1 MIVIV
6 GDTHDD
12 VLYFETVLANKKQE
26 IILDLF
32 KISTGTIF
40 SQEALVIRDM
50 STNVLASSVLTYLIQ
65 TRIVDLVICVGK
77 CISISDSLKPG
88 DVALSTNVIDANVD
102 LSMFKDVGMAEIPG
116 FSREFMVQDNLFN
129 YLGENLAKRAR
140 IDYNGVTYLST
151 DNMSKDMIEFLK
163 KHKTIFSEDEEKFV
177 IDHNSAG
184 VAMAATLGGVPFI
197 CAKVIEYGIDHT
209 NNLKTYTNVL
219 TRYIDLGKGVIQ
231 TINNIG
237 RSDVQERTTYEQY

>member
-32 KISTGTIF
+32 KIQTGTIF

-88 DVALSTNVIDANVD
+88 DVAVSTKVIDANVD
-102 LSMFKDVGMAEIPG
+102 LSMFKDVGMAQIPG
-116 FSREFMVQDNLFN
+116 FSREFKVQDNLFS
-129 YLGENLAKRAR
+129 YLAENLEKRVR
-140 IDYNGVTYLST
+140 IDFNGVTYLSS

-163 KHKTIFSEDEEKFV
+163 KHKTMFAEDEEKFV
-177 IDHNSAG
+177 LDHNSAG
-184 VAMAATLGGVPFI
+184 VALAATLNGVPFI
-197 CAKVIEYGIDHT
+197 CAKVIEYGIDHSE
-209 NNLKTYTNVL
+209 NLKTYANVL

-237 RSDVQERTTYEQY
+237 RSDIQERTAYEQY

>member
-32 KISTGTIF
+32 KIQTGTIF
-40 SQEALVIRDM
+40 SQEVLVLHNM
-50 STNVLASSVLTYLIQ
+50 STNLLASSVLTYLIQ

-77 CISISDSLKPG
+77 CISISENLKAG
-88 DVALSTNVIDANVD
+88 DVALSKNVIDANVD

-116 FSREFMVQDNLFN
+116 FSREFSVQDNLFN
-129 YLGENLAKRAR
+129 YLSESLGKRAR
-140 IDYNGVTYLST
+140 INTDSVTYLSS

-163 KHKTIFSEDEEKFV
+163 KHKTLFNENEVNFV
-177 IDHNSAG
+177 LDHNSSGIAL
-184 VAMAATLGGVPFI
+184 AATLSGVPFI
-197 CAKVIEYGIDHT
+197 CAKVIEYGIDHS
-209 NNLKTYTNVL
+209 NNLKTYANVL

-231 TINNIG
+231 TINDIG
-237 RSDVQERTTYEQY
+237 RSDIQERNSYEQY

>member
-77 CISISDSLKPG
+77 CISISDNLRPG

-116 FSREFMVQDNLFN
+116 FSREFKVQDNLFN

-184 VAMAATLGGVPFI
+184 VALAATLNGVPFI
-197 CAKVIEYGIDHT
+197 CAKIIEYGIDHS